1 MQKKSHTI
9 TGAGLSDPSI
19 PTNRNTKEKDTGVI
33 FILKLKPFSQILDAM

>member
-19 PTNRNTKEKDTGVI
+19 RNTKEKDTGVI
-33 FILKLKPFSQILDAM
+33 YILKLKPFSQILDAM

>member
-19 PTNRNTKEKDTGVI
+19 RNQPIEIQKKKILVLFI
-33 FILKLKPFSQILDAM
+33 F